1 MASELRVNTLKDASG
16 NNSVGMSYVAEGTA
30 KSWSLI
36 NGTGTI
42 AVRDTFN
49 VASITDG
56 GTGYYRNNLTSSM
69 STVNYTCIGGVR
81 NSSDGDCFWQSLNDL
96 NATSHYQ
103 SYSMQSDTTAKD
115 AQYLNAS
122 IEGDLA

>member
-49 VASITDG
+49 VASITDV

-81 NSSDGDCFWQSLNDL
+81 NSSDGDCFWQSLNDV
-96 NATSHYQ
+96 NATNHYQ
-103 SYSMQSDTTAKD
+103 SYSMQSDTNAKD